1 MTHTIYKNGNSPYG
15 FLPAMVAD
23 FVGLP
28 VKAVNVDETLAAD
41 ADFKK
46 KKAHGALPFVETADG
61 KIIRESA
68 AISSFFAREAG
79 CTDLYGRTAFEECQI
94 ESWMSICHATIWPAT
109 GKIFY
114 TGFGHA
120 FDMNAFNDGAKT
132 LKDQC
137 KMINSHLSQNNKN
150 WLVGERLTLADMSV
164 FCAIQIGFS
173 TVLDAGFRKA
183 MPQVSEWYL
192 RMSKLP
198 VVAGTVGYVKMCD
211 KPIKPVDPKTA
222 AKVECEIKKVEAPK
236 KVADECDDL
245 FGSDDEEA
253 DAVEAANELK
263 YKAAAAKAVAAKKA
277 SGKVVIAKS
286 ILVWD
291 VKPFGSETDLNI
303 LAKKILLINMDGL
316 SWKTE
321 WKKEPVAY
329 GVFKVQIGAII
340 EDDKVSADDVSELME
355 AICDPSS
362 VDPEDNEEGYMVQ
375 STEIVV
381 FNKL

>member
-1 MTHTIYKNGNSPYG
+1 MPHLTAWFVKMSN
-15 FLPAMVAD
+15 LPLV
-23 FVGLP
+23 
-28 VKAVNVDETLAAD
+28 
-41 ADFKK
+41 
-46 KKAHGALPFVETADG
+46 
-61 KIIRESA
+61 
-68 AISSFFAREAG
+68 
-79 CTDLYGRTAFEECQI
+79 
-94 ESWMSICHATIWPAT
+94 
-109 GKIFY
+109 
-114 TGFGHA
+114 
-120 FDMNAFNDGAKT
+120 AKT
-132 LKDQC
+132 C
-137 KMINSHLSQNNKN
+137 
-150 WLVGERLTLADMSV
+150 
-164 FCAIQIGFS
+164 GF
-173 TVLDAGFRKA
+173 VR
-183 MPQVSEWYL
+183 
-192 RMSKLP
+192 
-198 VVAGTVGYVKMCD
+198 MCD
-211 KPIKPVDPKTA
+211 KSIKPVDPSKAVPAPPKPA
-222 AKVECEIKKVEAPK
+222 AAEKPKKEDKKAAPTKEEKKV
-236 KVADECDDL
+236 VAEKDDCDDL

-253 DAVEAANELK
+253 DAIEAANELK

-291 VKPFGSETDLNI
+291 VKPFGSETDLTI
-303 LAKKILLINMDGL
+303 LAKKILAITLDGL